1 MANPLQRLFGY
12 DEAVQTQLREA
23 AAVASTLSAQNL
35 AMDLDRAD
43 LRESIRELSLYIEDL
58 NWIPVDGWEEE
69 KGFSIDIIK
78 EQSDRLRALLTV
90 NPTIKKAVNAR
101 VGYIHGRGVSFEGPA
116 IIKKTIENEH
126 NDEVIFSDTAKWKL
140 EAQLAT
146 DGNLWSARNKK
157 SNEITMVPIH
167 HIAGWVVDENDPS
180 RVLYWLRKYTVM
192 VKNFSNGVEAP
203 KYIEEFIPA
212 YGFTSGTVGSIDG
225 IKVNRNLE
233 MVHLA
238 VNRQEGWILGI
249 PDIMA
254 AMFWA
259 KGMKELYESGTAYV
273 KAQGKFASKVISK
286 TQAGAQRAAAAVA
299 EGPRRDETTGQVL
312 DIGGTAVMSAG
323 LDMQLMGKMSGGV
336 DFKSF
341 DPVVGLV
348 AVALDLPLS
357 VLLGTADGEE
367 KSLEQTTVDAMKLR
381 QKTWSWYFKALLG
394 PSKVTVVWP
403 KIKTEPT
410 YRQIQSIG
418 LSNDAAT
425 LSREELRLL
434 TLEAYDLYGDPK
446 KVPDIEQN
454 AKYLMQKLLA
464 DNAAENAA
472 DAAKTAAQTAA
483 DALPKQGVTG
493 EVGKLSTG
501 KDAKASRNNKADPN
515 TKNT

>member
-1 MANPLQRLFGY
+1 MANPLQRLFGFT
-12 DEAVQTQLREA
+12 DLAQTQLKEA
-23 AAVASTLSAQNL
+23 AATASTLAAQNM
-35 AMDLDRAD
+35 AMDFERAD

-69 KGFSIDIIK
+69 KGFSIDVIK

-116 IIKKTIENEH
+116 IIKKTIENAH
-126 NDEVIFSDTAKWKL
+126 NDQVVFSETAKWKL

-146 DGNLWSARNKK
+146 DGNLWSARSKR
-157 SNEITMVPIH
+157 SGEITMVPIH

-192 VKNFSNGVEAP
+192 VKNFSNGVETP

-212 YGFTSGTVGSIDG
+212 YGYSSGTTRTIDG
-225 IKVNRNLE
+225 ITVNRDLE

-259 KGMKELYESGTAYV
+259 KGMKELYESGAAYV
-273 KAQGKFASKVISK
+273 KAQGKFASKIISK

-299 EGPRRDETTGQVL
+299 EAPRRDEATGQVL

-336 DFKSF
+336 DFKAF
-341 DPVVGLV
+341 DSVVALV
-348 AVALDLPLS
+348 AVGLDLPLA

-381 QKTWSWYFKALLG
+381 QKDWSWYFKALLA
-394 PSKVTVVWP
+394 PSKVTVIWP

-418 LSNDAAT
+418 LSNEAAT
-425 LSREELRLL
+425 LTREELRGL
-434 TLEAYDLYGDPK
+434 TLEAYDLHGDPNK
-446 KVPDIEQN
+446 LPDIEKN
-454 AKYLMQKLLA
+454 AKYLMQKLIA
-464 DNAAENAA
+464 DNAAEHAA
-472 DAAKTAAQTAA
+472 EAAETASE
-483 DALPKQGVTG
+483 ALPEQGVTG
-493 EVGKLSTG
+493 AVGKLSTG
-501 KDAKASRNNKADPN
+501 KDAKDSRNDKSDPN
-515 TKNT
+515 TKNA